1 MNEQHTAVPPY
12 TPQSST
18 VTIIEHLLISSY
30 IVVFYLTARST
41 ISNSCIRMVEPFM
54 TPLLPYE

>member
-18 VTIIEHLLISSY
+18 VTIIEHMSIFSY
-30 IVVFYLTARST
+30 IIEFYLTSRSPLCNT
-41 ISNSCIRMVEPFM
+41 IDRIRKPFIK
-54 TPLLPYE
+54 TLLPLR

>member
-18 VTIIEHLLISSY
+18 GTIMEHMNILSYIIE
-30 IVVFYLTARST
+30 FYLTSRSPLCNT
-41 ISNSCIRMVEPFM
+41 IDRIIKPFII
-54 TPLLPYE
+54 TLLP